1 MGHFYINTHKYKW
14 IYIYYLVLHLICLSW
29 TNTGLVA
36 PNTILRLGVT
46 IAIFVPLIKYFW
58 MAPAVIILFVG
69 LRFNSVA
76 PFGYIPQTWN
86 IYCWLIIIISILHN
100 YIYENRIY
108 KFSSK
113 QLLLVIF
120 IFIIDTINLQPFTPF
135 ILFVIMLCVLY
146 NSINN
151 EISLNISMLSFIILA
166 LTLSIYYFAF
176 AKEFME
182 SYYGS
187 DAERAVW
194 VDPNYFGTLIGC
206 GIILSFILLFTTKP
220 NIVLKVIFILCIIL
234 GYIVVILQASRGAT
248 LGISVAIIVFL
259 LLSKI
264 KVYNKLFI
272 AFIIIIGVIYLF
284 NSGFFTLLID
294 RTLDDAGTGSGRTE
308 IWISKFSD
316 WSDNYINLIGCGYQ
330 SSIHSFIPYNL
341 DCHNELLS
349 TLINYGIISIVILI
363 FSTFNIIKKTNNLT
377 FNLPI
382 IFFLFVTFM
391 TLSPFSIQSGWI
403 ACPMLI
409 VILYKYN
416 ILYKFK

>member
-1 MGHFYINTHKYKW
+1 
-14 IYIYYLVLHLICLSW
+14 
-29 TNTGLVA
+29 
-36 PNTILRLGVT
+36 
-46 IAIFVPLIKYFW
+46 

-100 YIYENRIY
+100 YIYKNRIY

-234 GYIVVILQASRGAT
+234 SYIVVILQASRGAT
-248 LGISVAIIVFL
+248 LSISVAIIVFL

-264 KVYNKLFI
+264 KVYNKIFI

-316 WSDNYINLIGCGYQ
+316 WSDNNINLIGCGYL

-391 TLSPFSIQSGWI
+391 TLSPFSNQAGWI

-416 ILYKFK
+416 ILYKF

>member
-206 GIILSFILLFTTKP
+206 GIILSFILLFTTKT
-220 NIVLKVIFILCIIL
+220 NIALKVIFILCIIL

-248 LGISVAIIVFL
+248 LATSVAIIVFL

-264 KVYNKLFI
+264 KVYNKIFI
-272 AFIIIIGVIYLF
+272 SFLIIIGVVYLF

-294 RTLDDAGTGSGRTE
+294 RSLNDAGTGSGRTE

-316 WSDNYINLIGCGYQ
+316 WSDNFINLIGCGYQ
-330 SSIHSFIPYNL
+330 SSIHSFIPYHM

-349 TLINYGIISIVILI
+349 TLINYGIIGIFILI

-382 IFFLFVTFM
+382 IFFLLISFM
-391 TLSPFSIQSGWI
+391 TLSPFTTQTGWI